1 MKKKWILGIVVLL
14 LAGAGIFALC
24 RYNTVKNKP
33 EALFEQ
39 AKVSSEQSA
48 AVGENRL
55 QGAGAEAQEA
65 EPEEEPAVEIKDGI
79 VNILLLGID
88 AREDGSTTSGT
99 MPHTD
104 AVMAVAVNFN
114 ENTVNLISIPRDALT
129 VSLPPHRGY
138 YKLNGTFN
146 VGGGMDD
153 PEAGCDYVRREAEQW
168 LGGISIPYYYG
179 LDFQAVVDIVDAVGG
194 IDYDVDQPFT
204 TMSGKYYGKGLQ
216 HLDGD
221 AVLAYIRIRREADGK
236 DSSRTDRQRRMVSA
250 LFAKLKSEAKLSR
263 IPALIHSAKSGI
275 YTNTTLAQTAA
286 LANYALDLPP
296 ENLRQREFYGEYTIN
311 YTWAYNF
318 IDQEKRIA
326 VIEDVYGFTP
336 DKMGTDTRR
345 FEEFLVTYGAENLK
359 YLTQAEKVLAF
370 ADENCEGYEACEEA
384 FAELRRIHDAMESWV
399 IQSCSN
405 RFSSY
410 TGEEREEYK
419 AIREG
424 LGEAR
429 KAAYS
434 TVTALAEESGYEG
447 TLQWQPKEYWND
459 SDINT
464 VYVDFA

>member
-1 MKKKWILGIVVLL
+1 MILL
-14 LAGAGIFALC
+14 LTGAGIFTLC
-24 RYNTVKNKP
+24 KYNTIKNKP

-39 AKVSSEQSA
+39 AKVSSEQPRD
-48 AVGENRL
+48 EQR
-55 QGAGAEAQEA
+55 GADETAEAVSSDSDSK
-65 EPEEEPAVEIKDGI
+65 EEPAVEIKDGI

-104 AVMAVAVNFN
+104 AVMVVAVNFN
-114 ENTVNLISIPRDALT
+114 ENTVDLISIPRDALT
-129 VSLPPHRGY
+129 VALPPYRGY

-179 LDFQAVVDIVDAVGG
+179 LDFQAVVDIVDAIGG
-194 IDYDVDQPFT
+194 IDYDVDLQYPT
-204 TMSGKYYGKGLQ
+204 IDGKKIIYPGVQ
-216 HLDGD
+216 HLDGNE
-221 AVLAYIRIRREADGK
+221 VMGYIRIRKGYGADGR
-236 DSSRTDRQRRMVSA
+236 DSARTNRQRRMVSA
-250 LFAKLKSEAKLSR
+250 LFAKLKSETKLR
-263 IPALIHSAKSGI
+263 QIPALIHSAKSGI

-286 LANYALDLPP
+286 LADYALDLPP

-336 DKMGTDTRR
+336 EKIGTDTRR
-345 FEEFLVTYGAENLK
+345 YEEFLVTYGAENLK
-359 YLTQAEKVLAF
+359 YLAQGEKVLSSAEESC
-370 ADENCEGYEACEEA
+370 ENYAACKDA
-384 FAELRRIHDAMESWV
+384 CAELRKIHENMESWV
-399 IQSCSN
+399 IGSCSN
-405 RFSSY
+405 RFCSY
-410 TGEEREEYK
+410 SEEDREAYK
-419 AIREG
+419 AARAG

-429 KAAYS
+429 KAVYNS
-434 TVTALAEESGYEG
+434 VTALAEESGYEG
-447 TLQWQPKEYWND
+447 TLKWEPHNYWND
-459 SDINT
+459 RDINT